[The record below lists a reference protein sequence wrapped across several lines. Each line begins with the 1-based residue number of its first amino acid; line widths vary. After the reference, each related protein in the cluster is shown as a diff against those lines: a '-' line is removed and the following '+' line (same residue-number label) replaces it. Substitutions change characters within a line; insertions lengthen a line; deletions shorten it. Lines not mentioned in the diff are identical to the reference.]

1 MDRNDGA
8 HAPLIGDDED
18 GLCDQAQDGFS
29 RESVTASP
37 SAFIWTLTFAAGI
50 SGLLFGYDTRVISST
65 LVRLAR
71 IWGTLLQLSIKV

>member
-29 RESVTASP
+29 RESETTSP
-37 SAFIWTLTFAAGI
+37 STFIWTLTFAAGL
-50 SGLLFGYDTRVISST
+50 SGLLFGYDTAVISLI
-65 LVRLAR
+65 LV
-71 IWGTLLQLSIKV
+71 SIGKELGHPYNFR